1 MSTVFLSFTQR
12 LRLYG
17 NEDPSDGPSYTST
30 DIDLVKSFLFAAW
43 LPRRHSDG
51 CGRANT
57 SRSRCALHF
66 DIIVF
71 LFLFVYVTVGLQ
83 VGPVSPLAILAGRL
97 VENALMSIARH
108 TLPTAAQL
116 LLNDLPI
123 RVTIKKHLVELKRRS
138 GTSQ

>member
-51 CGRANT
+51 CGRANA

-71 LFLFVYVTVGLQ
+71 LFLLCVCAVCFVCVCYRWFASRASIPTGN
-83 VGPVSPLAILAGRL
+83 PGRP
-97 VENALMSIARH
+97 SR
-108 TLPTAAQL
+108 
-116 LLNDLPI
+116 
-123 RVTIKKHLVELKRRS
+123 
-138 GTSQ
+138 